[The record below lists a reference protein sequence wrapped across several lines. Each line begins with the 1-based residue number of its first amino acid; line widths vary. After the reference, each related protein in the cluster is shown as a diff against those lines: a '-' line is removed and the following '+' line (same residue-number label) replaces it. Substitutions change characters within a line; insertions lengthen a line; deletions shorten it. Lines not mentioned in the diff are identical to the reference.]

1 MPSGWWRGAVA
12 GTSWSVARL
21 HPTGTLVRGVT
32 ITPRRLLAAVLC
44 CVGFIGLLTIPGV
57 AQATTD
63 YDTDNDGLIA
73 VDSLEKLNAIRWDLD
88 GDGVADKPTEHI
100 DPDDDTTP
108 TQGDAYAAAFPSP
121 ATGMGCLLDHD
132 GDPSTD
138 KIVRCIGY
146 ELTERL
152 DFSGSTWASGRGW
165 KPIGVSDST
174 TRFTATFDGNDN
186 TISNLYINRT
196 ETSDLWNGLFGLVGA
211 GAELRN
217 VRLLKVN
224 VTGHQIT
231 GGLVGNNDGGAITNS
246 QVSGT
251 VSGQDNIGGLVG
263 GNEGTIRTSYAT
275 GTVSSDYS
283 NAGGLVGKNSADGT
297 ISTSHAMGAVA
308 GEFAVGGLVGI
319 NDGGTIRASYATG
332 DVARRSLPEQTVMSS
347 GRVCCF
353 GGLVGRNKG
362 RIDVSYARGAVAAHQ
377 FVLDVGGLV
386 GINEGGTIRASY
398 ARGDVAGVALNYL
411 AGGLIG
417 RSLGSAAV
425 IASYATGKV
434 TGASGGLLGFDQ
446 GSATFTA
453 SYWDTETSGVT
464 TSAGGTGKTTSE
476 LQAPTDYTD
485 SDPDTEDIYARLEL
499 EPG

>member
-1 MPSGWWRGAVA
+1 MKAP
-12 GTSWSVARL
+12 ARL
-21 HPTGTLVRGVT
+21 TLARFLFCAALVV
-32 ITPRRLLAAVLC
+32 LLAVPDAA
-44 CVGFIGLLTIPGV
+44 

-63 YDTDNDGLIA
+63 YDQDDDGLIE
-73 VDSLEKLNAIRWDLD
+73 VDSLAQLNAIRWDLD
-88 GDGVADKPTEHI
+88 GDGGADNPTEHI

-108 TQGDAYAAAFPSP
+108 TQVDAYAAAFPSP
-121 ATGMGCLLDHD
+121 ATGMGCILDHD

-165 KPIGVSDST
+165 KPIGISDST

-196 ETSDLWNGLFGLVGA
+196 ETSDSWNGLFGLVGA

-263 GNEGTIRTSYAT
+263 GNEGTI
-275 GTVSSDYS
+275 
-283 NAGGLVGKNSADGT
+283 
-297 ISTSHAMGAVA
+297 STSHAMGAVA

-332 DVARRSLPEQTVMSS
+332 DVGRSGLPEQTTLSS

-362 RIDVSYARGAVAAHQ
+362 RIDGSYARGTVAAHQ
-377 FVLDVGGLV
+377 FVLDAGGLV

-398 ARGDVAGVALNYL
+398 ARGDVGGVALNYL

-417 RSLGSAAV
+417 RSLGQRRRDRQLCD
-425 IASYATGKV
+425 G
-434 TGASGGLLGFDQ
+434 Q
-446 GSATFTA
+446 GD
-453 SYWDTETSGVT
+453 WNIRRVVG
-464 TSAGGTGKTTSE
+464 
-476 LQAPTDYTD
+476 
-485 SDPDTEDIYARLEL
+485 I
-499 EPG
+499 